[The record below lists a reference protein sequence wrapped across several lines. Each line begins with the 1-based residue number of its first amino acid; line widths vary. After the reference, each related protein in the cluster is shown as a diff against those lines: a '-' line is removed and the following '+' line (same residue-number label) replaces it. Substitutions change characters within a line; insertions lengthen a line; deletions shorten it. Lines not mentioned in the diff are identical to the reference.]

1 MVRFHASSNS
11 SFTAAAAATNRRL
24 AEAPLRYIP
33 PKSGLPREEDGGKG
47 KGQDKG
53 KGRAIDKGKGK
64 AMDKSKGRA
73 RTPAPMDLGAK
84 EKLKMNM
91 KRKAVLPANLRRPQW
106 CHLYVGNL
114 VRGITQ
120 EMLAD
125 FFKKN
130 RCGKVMRIIIRT
142 TSGVP
147 ASAHSPL
154 PSSPIDRMYASVEF
168 TDVFAIRRALAL
180 NGAKL
185 SGARLTICLTPA
197 ELPEIQDIVK
207 KHMGGKAEPVAKYT
221 VTKAVRALKRI
232 TIERTQAVLAGPPDA
247 PQAGPSRVPPAGPS
261 RAHQAAPR
269 APNAGP
275 IIPQAGPSKAPQA
288 QPAARSA
295 PRKSKAQPVPDVVVP
310 PILQKLQVMG
320 VSFAQT
326 IA

>member
-1 MVRFHASSNS
+1 MVRFHAPSNS

-24 AEAPLRYIP
+24 AEAPLRP
-33 PKSGLPREEDGGKG
+33 TLPKPGLPREGDGGKG
-47 KGQDKG
+47 QAQDKG
-53 KGRAIDKGKGK
+53 KARATDKGKGK
-64 AMDKSKGRA
+64 AIDKGKGRA
-73 RTPAPMDLGAK
+73 RTPAPMDIGAK

-91 KRKAVLPANLRRPQW
+91 KRKAVLPPNLRRPQW

-130 RCGKVMRIIIRT
+130 RCGKVMRVIIRT

-147 ASAHSPL
+147 ASAHSSL
-154 PSSPIDRMYASVEF
+154 PSSLTDRMYASVEF

-185 SGARLTICLTPA
+185 NGARLTICLTPA

-207 KHMGGKAEPVAKYT
+207 THMGG
-221 VTKAVRALKRI
+221 KAVRALKRI
-232 TIERTQAVLAGPPDA
+232 TIERTQAVVAVGPPDA
-247 PQAGPSRVPPAGPS
+247 PQAGPSRVPRAGLS
-261 RAHQAAPR
+261 RAPQAAPR
-269 APNAGP
+269 APKAGP
-275 IIPQAGPSKAPQA
+275 RIPQAGPSKAPQA
-288 QPAARSA
+288 EPAAHSS
-295 PRKSKAQPVPDVVVP
+295 PRKSKAQPVPDVVLP